1 MRFLQL
7 FPFYGE
13 YIADFH
19 RRFPDTAAQP
29 YAEQKRRL
37 VQDGYSIVHMFSRY
51 LAPQGFETDIVFTEF
66 ESAQRQWL
74 REQGLSLVDPAAW
87 RHEIAAAQVNA
98 FKPDVLYV
106 TEPVGFDARFL
117 ARLTHRPRLVMGW
130 KAASIPPQTDWRGFY
145 LILSNFAQTFE
156 RGPALG
162 VKHVE
167 FFTPGFP
174 MSLRDELPD
183 EGKLIDVSFIGSV
196 SSEHLTRTR
205 YLTELSK
212 SQLTRE
218 NDFSLGYYLRTA
230 EPDLVPV
237 GIAIHNRGGLWG
249 SDMARL
255 LKGSRIALN
264 IGVDHAK
271 GETGN
276 MRMIET
282 GGMGTFL
289 LTEYQDNIRRYFEP
303 GVEAETFA
311 SQGELEEKIRHYLAN
326 PDEREA
332 IAARGRA
339 RCRRDFSM
347 ELAVVR
353 LADLIRKHA
362 RA

>member
-130 KAASIPPQTDWRGFY
+130 KAASIPPQTDWRGFD

-353 LADLIRKHA
+353 LSELIGKHA
-362 RA
+362 RT

>member
-130 KAASIPPQTDWRGFY
+130 KAASIPPQTDWRGFD

-162 VKHVE
+162 VKQVE

-174 MSLRDELPD
+174 MSLRDELPN

-205 YLTELSK
+205 YLTDLSK
-212 SQLTRE
+212 SQLTGE

-353 LADLIRKHA
+353 LSELIGKHA
-362 RA
+362 RT

>member
-1 MRFLQL
+1 MKFLQL

-13 YIADFH
+13 YITDFH
-19 RRFPDTAAQP
+19 RRFPDTAALP

-37 VQDGYSIVHMFSRY
+37 VADGYSVVHMFSRY

-74 REQGLSLVDPAAW
+74 REQGLTLQDPAAW

-98 FKPDVLYV
+98 FKPDVLYI
-106 TEPVGFDARFL
+106 TEPVGYDARFL

-130 KAASIPPQTDWRGFY
+130 KAATIPPQTDWRGID

-156 RGPALG
+156 KGPALG
-162 VKHVE
+162 VGKVE

-174 MSLRDELPD
+174 LNLREELPD
-183 EGKLIDVSFIGSV
+183 EGKTLDVSFIGSI
-196 SSEHLTRTR
+196 SSEHVTRTR
-205 YLTELSK
+205 YLQELSK

-230 EPDLVPV
+230 EPNLVTV
-237 GIAIHNRGGLWG
+237 GIALHNRGACWG
-249 SDMARL
+249 SDMFRV

-264 IGVDHAK
+264 VGVDHAK

-282 GGMGTFL
+282 GGLGTFL
-289 LTEYQDNIRRYFEP
+289 LTEHQDNIRRYFEP

-311 SQGELEEKIRHYLAN
+311 SQGEMEEKIRHYLAH

-339 RCRRDFSM
+339 RCQRDFSM
-347 ELAVVR
+347 ERAVVQ
-353 LADLIRKHA
+353 LAELIKSNLR
-362 RA
+362 